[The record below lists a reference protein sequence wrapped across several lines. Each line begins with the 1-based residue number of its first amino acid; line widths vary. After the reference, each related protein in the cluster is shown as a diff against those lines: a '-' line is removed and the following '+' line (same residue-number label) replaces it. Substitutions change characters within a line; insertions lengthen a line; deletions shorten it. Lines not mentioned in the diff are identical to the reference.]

1 MLKRES
7 HSFRGGSVKPRKLR
21 EFWQEHPQAERP
33 LRAWE
38 KLIRKAAP
46 AHFDELAQVFGS
58 VDFVPPEYTVFDIGG
73 NKYRLIAFV
82 AYKAQRVYIKHVFTH
97 REYDL
102 WTEQNRKGG
111 KRWP

>member
-1 MLKRES
+1 MPFC
-7 HSFRGGSVKPRKLR
+7 HTMAGVNVITPRKLR

-73 NKYRLIAFV
+73 NKYRLVTFV
-82 AYKAQRVYIKHVFTH
+82 AYKAQRVYIKHVLTH

-111 KRWP
+111 KR